1 MATNEKAGPPSN
13 RFQPLDIDVPDKI
26 YVCTLRK
33 RNAPSIE
40 FNVHLKQGDKI
51 VATRALLDSGATGN
65 IINRTFARKHGLQ
78 ETRLAQPIHIVSVNN
93 TTDSVTTYIEAEAL
107 ISTPHGSHQ
116 ENNRFYVGNIGD
128 HDIILGTDWL
138 VEHNP
143 TIDWTSYKVDL
154 NRCPTSCTTKGT
166 TKFQE

>member
-1 MATNEKAGPPSN
+1 
-13 RFQPLDIDVPDKI
+13 L
-26 YVCTLRK
+26 
-33 RNAPSIE
+33 
-40 FNVHLKQGDKI
+40 
-51 VATRALLDSGATGN
+51 
-65 IINRTFARKHGLQ
+65 
-78 ETRLAQPIHIVSVNN
+78 
-93 TTDSVTTYIEAEAL
+93 VTTYIEAEAL

-166 TKFQE
+166 TKFQERDKAAKALRMRTTKIKLRIKKKGTPFEGLEPPDEQETKRLAFAAK